1 MLAAEVVVDYT
12 TYIGGKSLT
21 YQVPALCLPVT
32 WSHVLRVSLLKLF
45 QGLTLV
51 ISPLI
56 ALMKD
61 QVDALVSRGVK
72 AANLDS
78 TLDAARSSWVK
89 EEVISGRLKLLYV
102 APERF
107 AFKHITRASLTPFSR
122 LNNEGFIAMMSHVKI
137 SLLAIDESHCISQV
151 CLVMITFLELAFMS
165 GV

>member
-1 MLAAEVVVDYT
+1 MWL
-12 TYIGGKSLT
+12 
-21 YQVPALCLPVT
+21 
-32 WSHVLRVSLLKLF
+32 HVLRISLLKLL

-78 TLDAARSSWVK
+78 TLDANRSAWVK
-89 EEVISGRLKLLYV
+89 EEAISGRLKLLYV

-107 AFKHITRASLTPFSR
+107 ASNHSPCTILTASSR

-151 CLVMITFLELAFMS
+151 CLVSIILGIDTHD
-165 GV
+165 